1 MADLSILIKPSSSL
15 CNLKC
20 KYCFYH
26 DEAENR
32 ENASYGFMKEDVL
45 EEIIKK
51 AAVYCKGTC
60 TIVFQGGEPTLRGL
74 DFFEEVIRLQKK
86 YKTEEMMFSN
96 AIQTNG
102 MKLDREWARFFKKN
116 RFLVGISLD
125 GNSFTHD
132 FFRIDSVGEGTFQQ
146 VMKGIKILQEESVD
160 YNILT
165 VVTPIVVKKIS
176 KIYSFYKEMGFE
188 YLQFIPCLNPIG
200 KEGEKYEFSLSPNQ
214 YGQFLKSLFDLW
226 YQDLEKGKIIH
237 IQLFEEYIKML
248 YRQPPGLCGM
258 AGFCTAQHVIEAD
271 GQVYPCDFYVLDRYK
286 LGNIMESSFEEINEV
301 RNSIHFIEESL
312 VIPEKCKD
320 CKYYPLCRGGC
331 KRYRKDVNILCEGY
345 YQFFEYS
352 IKRLEKAARMY

>member
-102 MKLDREWARFFKKN
+102 MKLDREWALK
-116 RFLVGISLD
+116 
-125 GNSFTHD
+125 H
-132 FFRIDSVGEGTFQQ
+132 
-146 VMKGIKILQEESVD
+146 
-160 YNILT
+160 
-165 VVTPIVVKKIS
+165 
-176 KIYSFYKEMGFE
+176 YKV
-188 YLQFIPCLNPIG
+188 L
-200 KEGEKYEFSLSPNQ
+200 LS
-214 YGQFLKSLFDLW
+214 
-226 YQDLEKGKIIH
+226 
-237 IQLFEEYIKML
+237 
-248 YRQPPGLCGM
+248 
-258 AGFCTAQHVIEAD
+258 
-271 GQVYPCDFYVLDRYK
+271 
-286 LGNIMESSFEEINEV
+286 
-301 RNSIHFIEESL
+301 
-312 VIPEKCKD
+312 
-320 CKYYPLCRGGC
+320 
-331 KRYRKDVNILCEGY
+331 
-345 YQFFEYS
+345 
-352 IKRLEKAARMY
+352 